1 MSFSFKDFLKT
12 LVVFAIGAFLL
23 YSYNTAP
30 PKGSAGKSLVQWETD
45 FKAAQA
51 LSVKRNKPILVNFTG
66 SDWCILCIRLDA
78 EVFNTKKFAEWATE
92 NVILMKA
99 DFPNEALLPPSEV
112 LQNQKL
118 QERYS
123 VRGFP
128 TILFLDQAGKVIGN
142 SGYFSGGPKVWID
155 SAEKILKK

>member
-1 MSFSFKDFLKT
+1 MF
-12 LVVFAIGAFLL
+12 
-23 YSYNTAP
+23 YSYNTTP
-30 PKGSAGKSLVQWETD
+30 PKGGAAVDILVDWETD

-51 LSVKRNKPILVNFTG
+51 LSVKLNKPILVNFTG
-66 SDWCILCIRLDA
+66 SDWCIWCIRLDA
-78 EVFNTKKFAEWATE
+78 EVFNTKSFAQWASE

-99 DFPNEALLPPSEV
+99 DFPNETLLPPNEV

-118 QERYS
+118 QKRYS

-128 TILFLDQAGKVIGN
+128 TILFLDQAGKVIGK
-142 SGYFSGGPKVWID
+142 SGYLSGGPKVWTN